1 VAYHRAVLYDYT
13 SVTAASVTAATDD
26 AIRRADELVAAAAS
40 ADPPTFES
48 TLERMEHALAVVAEG
63 YGRGA
68 FMGQVHP
75 EADVRDAGEA
85 GEERIN
91 KWRVGLAFREDLYR
105 AVAAVARDEGDGLE
119 GERGRLLEHWMRDFR
134 RAGQELEPEARAELE
149 RLRNRLVELEVAF
162 QRNVN
167 EARDWIELTRDE
179 LAGLPDDYIERLKPG
194 EADGTYRVTLDYPE
208 LYPFMAQARD
218 RARREELTRKNWN
231 QAATV
236 NRPLL
241 AEAITLRQRIA
252 DLLGQPT
259 WAHHAM
265 ELKMAARPER
275 VREFYAEL
283 IPPLEGAAQRD
294 LEQMAALAQRDG
306 VDQIQIWDWAYYDNE
321 QSRDEYG
328 VDQNAVSEY
337 LSLDDAMRGM
347 FELTGEVFG
356 LSYEELPDAR
366 AWHPS
371 VRLYAINDR
380 ATGQLL
386 AHFYTDL
393 FPREGKYGHAAAF
406 PLVVGHRG
414 EDGQYVRPVNAIVA
428 NFTAP
433 SADRPSLLRHGPHGE
448 LETLFHEFGHILH
461 MSLTTAAYTRFSG
474 ADTEWDFVE
483 APSQIM
489 EHWVWEPSVLGRF
502 ARHYRTGEPLPAEL
516 AAKMREARYINVGIR
531 YARQVFFGTMDVAL
545 HTAGASP
552 DLDAEIRRAF
562 AVTHM
567 PYPDETF
574 MLGAFGHLMGGYD
587 AGYYGYLWAEVI
599 GDDMFGRFMREG
611 VTSPVVG
618 AAYRRTILEPNGSR
632 SADEMVREFLGRE
645 PSNEAF
651 LTLRGMTPT

>member
-428 NFTAP
+428 NFTPP

-562 AVTHM
+562 AVTHK
-567 PYPDETF
+567 PSPDETF

>member
-428 NFTAP
+428 NFTPP